1 MTGLAHLNK
10 PWQEASYRER
20 LGRAMAAAASGS
32 MRSKASIPPEHEA
45 CIILAQASARSLS
58 TAEMRRLIDLLGV
71 PEGSAAKEQEARKTE

>member
-10 PWQEASYRER
+10 PWQEASYREC
-20 LGRAMAAAASGS
+20 LGRV
-32 MRSKASIPPEHEA
+32 HEA
-45 CIILAQASARSLS
+45 CVILAQASARSLS